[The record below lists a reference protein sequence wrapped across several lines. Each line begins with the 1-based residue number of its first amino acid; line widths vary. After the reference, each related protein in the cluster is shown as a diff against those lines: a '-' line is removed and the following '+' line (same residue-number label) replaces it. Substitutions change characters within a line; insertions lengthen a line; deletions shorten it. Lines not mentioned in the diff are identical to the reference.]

1 YWING
6 NVKEE
11 GRYIMGLKE
20 GEWKKYDLEGNLFL
34 TILYSN
40 GIEKS
45 YDRTKIEPELF
56 EEDME

>member
-1 YWING
+1 
-6 NVKEE
+6 
-11 GRYIMGLKE
+11 MGLKE
-20 GEWKKYDLEGNLFL
+20 GEWKKNDLEGNLFL
-34 TILYSN
+34 IILYSN